1 MASKILLFFRNL
13 IHQEDGITAI
23 EYALIAGAILVAI
36 YLIVGKVGTS
46 SSATFSAIN
55 SAI

>member
-1 MASKILLFFRNL
+1 MASKILSFFSNL